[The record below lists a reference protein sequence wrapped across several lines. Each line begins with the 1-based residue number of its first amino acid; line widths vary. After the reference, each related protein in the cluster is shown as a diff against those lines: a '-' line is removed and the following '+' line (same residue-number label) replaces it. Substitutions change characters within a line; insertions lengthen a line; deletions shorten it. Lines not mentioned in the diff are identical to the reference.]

1 MRRTRVLPV
10 LLVLLASALA
20 ACSHGTGPGGA
31 GSTNLVIVTLDTTRA
46 DRIGCYG
53 AKDVAT
59 PRLDALAA
67 RGARFD
73 NAVTVAPLTLPAH
86 CSLFTGLLPGAHGV
100 RDNGGFKL
108 APEHET
114 LAEALKAKGF
124 ATGGFVSAFVLD
136 HRWGIAQGFDT
147 FFDDFGLA
155 QQGKTQFEEIQ
166 RPGNETVDRA
176 LAWIRQ
182 VKDKRFFAW
191 VHLYDPHAPYD
202 PPEPFRSRYPGRPY
216 DGEIAWTDSL
226 VGRLVDALDQEKLSG
241 RTAIVVIADHGES
254 LGEHGESG
262 HGYFVYEPVARI
274 PLILVAPF
282 AKVGAG
288 AVTPVVRTIDV
299 APTVLDLLG
308 VPGALPKAQGRSLV
322 PLLAGGGTGPGDGY
336 TESFTA
342 RFHYGW
348 SELRSVRTARWHFIE
363 APREEL
369 YDLEKDPGE
378 TTNVA
383 SREPQA
389 VESLRASLAQFEKA
403 SAPQGTATAP
413 VEEDEETLAKLAS
426 LGYVGSAPKLTGD
439 SWKSLPDPKDR
450 LAVYDAMNRVRDL
463 VKAGKDDNAIRDL
476 QGVIAKAPEV
486 VDAYY
491 TLGTCYER
499 KADYPKA
506 LEFYRK
512 TLAMR
517 PDHDFAMIGIADVLV
532 RQGKIDDAV
541 AGYEQFLKQDPGNAQ
556 ILLRLAQVELSAGRL
571 DAAKATFERTL
582 AADPKAARAEV
593 GLGMVALRAGDR
605 AGARTAFTRALAIDP
620 KARWARYGAGLV
632 DEMDGKD
639 AEAVAGYREEL
650 ASYPGSPK
658 ALFSLGRL
666 LMKHGD
672 GAGAVEALK
681 RGVAAMPQWP
691 TGRFL
696 LSQSL
701 LSVGD
706 LDGAAAEAQRA
717 LSLDS
722 TSRFAALGHYVLANV
737 YHQRGHDMEASAELS
752 RGKQIE
758 ARSRKQTA
766 ATASPPPSFD

>member
-254 LGEHGESG
+254 LG
-262 HGYFVYEPVARI
+262 
-274 PLILVAPF
+274 
-282 AKVGAG
+282 
-288 AVTPVVRTIDV
+288 AVSYTHLTLPTTP
-299 APTVLDLLG
+299 
-308 VPGALPKAQGRSLV
+308 
-322 PLLAGGGTGPGDGY
+322 
-336 TESFTA
+336 
-342 RFHYGW
+342 
-348 SELRSVRTARWHFIE
+348 
-363 APREEL
+363 
-369 YDLEKDPGE
+369 
-378 TTNVA
+378 
-383 SREPQA
+383 
-389 VESLRASLAQFEKA
+389 
-403 SAPQGTATAP
+403 
-413 VEEDEETLAKLAS
+413 
-426 LGYVGSAPKLTGD
+426 YV
-439 SWKSLPDPKDR
+439 
-450 LAVYDAMNRVRDL
+450 
-463 VKAGKDDNAIRDL
+463 
-476 QGVIAKAPEV
+476 
-486 VDAYY
+486 
-491 TLGTCYER
+491 
-499 KADYPKA
+499 
-506 LEFYRK
+506 
-512 TLAMR
+512 
-517 PDHDFAMIGIADVLV
+517 
-532 RQGKIDDAV
+532 
-541 AGYEQFLKQDPGNAQ
+541 
-556 ILLRLAQVELSAGRL
+556 
-571 DAAKATFERTL
+571 
-582 AADPKAARAEV
+582 
-593 GLGMVALRAGDR
+593 
-605 AGARTAFTRALAIDP
+605 
-620 KARWARYGAGLV
+620 
-632 DEMDGKD
+632 
-639 AEAVAGYREEL
+639 
-650 ASYPGSPK
+650 
-658 ALFSLGRL
+658 
-666 LMKHGD
+666 
-672 GAGAVEALK
+672 
-681 RGVAAMPQWP
+681 
-691 TGRFL
+691 
-696 LSQSL
+696 
-701 LSVGD
+701 
-706 LDGAAAEAQRA
+706 
-717 LSLDS
+717 
-722 TSRFAALGHYVLANV
+722 
-737 YHQRGHDMEASAELS
+737 
-752 RGKQIE
+752 
-758 ARSRKQTA
+758 
-766 ATASPPPSFD
+766 